1 MTKKVEHCWL
11 APKCTGR
18 YKENG
23 HGWQVTA
30 KYSDAEILMSIISGC
45 EHGMRDQLT

>member
-11 APKCTGR
+11 APKRTGK